1 MEQQKHLN
9 KKGYILVNHTFIN
22 SDDIR
27 HDFSIAMSEMYQK
40 EVPLYGD
47 LIDLVSDVNTEV
59 LNKQPEIRQQLEH
72 TGEIDRLGMERHGAI
87 RLGTAAELSMMRRL
101 FAVMGMHPV
110 GYYDLAP
117 AGVPVHSTAFRAIDT
132 QSLNKSPFR
141 VFTSLL
147 RLDLIDD
154 EALKQEAIAALDK
167 RTIFTDNVINL
178 IKRFEGRGGLTAE
191 DAKQFI
197 KEALETFRW
206 HDKTPVSKALYQ
218 QLLSQ
223 HGLIA
228 DVVGFKG
235 PHINHLTPRT
245 LDIDAVQAGMQ
256 AKGIPPKAIIEGPPK
271 RECPILLRQTSFRAL
286 EEAVS
291 FKNPRGGYETGHH
304 TARFGEIE
312 QRGVALTPKGRA
324 LYDQLLSQARRQLR
338 ATPNADN
345 ALEYYQV
352 LESAFAAFP
361 DDYQMLHDE
370 GLAYFYYQAVDS
382 DTDNAQ
388 TLDSIDVENID
399 VENVND
405 PLSKQMVTDLLE
417 QGMIRLEPI
426 VYEDFLPVSAA
437 GIFQSNLHDDSTNDN
452 ENDENSG
459 KQSND
464 KGYTNKEAFENA
476 LGAQVYDE
484 LALYQTL
491 QAQSLKACLGQINSK
506 VLKRVI

>member
-1 MEQQKHLN
+1 MN
-9 KKGYILVNHTFIN
+9 PTFIN
-22 SDDIR
+22 SDDVR
-27 HDFSIAMSEMYQK
+27 HNFSIAMSEMYQK

-47 LIDLVSDVNTEV
+47 LIDLVSEVNTEV
-59 LNKQPEIRQQLEH
+59 LNKQPEIREQLEH
-72 TGEIDRLGMERHGAI
+72 TGEIDRLNMERHGAI

-101 FAVMGMHPV
+101 FAVMGMYPV

-117 AGVPVHSTAFRAIDT
+117 AGVPVHSTAFRALET
-132 QSLNKSPFR
+132 SSLNKSPFR

-167 RTIFTDNVINL
+167 RKIFTDDVISL
-178 IKRFEGRGGLTAE
+178 IERFEEQGGLTAE
-191 DAKQFI
+191 DAKQFV

-206 HDKTPVSKALYQ
+206 HDNTSVSKGLYQ

-256 AKGIPPKAIIEGPPK
+256 AKGIPPKAIIEGPP
-271 RECPILLRQTSFRAL
+271 RRRCPILLRQTSFKAL

-291 FKNPRGGYETGHH
+291 FKNPNGGYETGHH

-312 QRGVALTPKGRA
+312 QRGVALTSKGRA
-324 LYDQLLSQARRQLR
+324 LYDKLLSQARRQL
-338 ATPNADN
+338 AVTPNADN
-345 ALEYYQV
+345 ASEYYQI

-361 DDYQMLHDE
+361 HDYQTLHDE

-382 DTDNAQ
+382 DTDNAP
-388 TLDSIDVENID
+388 TLDSIDVEN
-399 VENVND
+399 VND
-405 PLSKQMVTDLLE
+405 SLSKQVVTDLLE

-452 ENDENSG
+452 ENDNENGG
-459 KQSND
+459 KQS
-464 KGYTNKEAFENA
+464 KGEVHTNKEAFENA

-491 QAQSLKACLGQINSK
+491 QAQSLKACLAKLNSK
-506 VLKRVI
+506 ALNGVI